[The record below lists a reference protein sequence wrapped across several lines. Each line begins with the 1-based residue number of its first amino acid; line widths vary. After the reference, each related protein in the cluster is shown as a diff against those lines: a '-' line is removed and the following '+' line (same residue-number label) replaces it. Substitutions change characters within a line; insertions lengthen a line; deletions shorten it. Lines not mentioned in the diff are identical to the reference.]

1 MLIVVGLAAL
11 ILLLVFRSI
20 LVPIM
25 ATLGFMLSVFAALG
39 ALVAVFQW
47 GWMAEL
53 FNVDQPGP
61 IMSMMPILM
70 IGLVFGLAMDYQ
82 IFLVTRVREA
92 YVHGAD
98 PKQAIVEGYG
108 HSSRV
113 VVAAALIMISV
124 FAAFIFSAES
134 MIAAMG
140 FGLAAAVVFD
150 AFVVRMAIIPAIM
163 ALVGRGSWWIPKW
176 LDRILPNVD
185 VEGEKLQQHL
195 AQDAP
200 HEDERELVGAAK

>member
-1 MLIVVGLAAL
+1 
-11 ILLLVFRSI
+11 
-20 LVPIM
+20 
-25 ATLGFMLSVFAALG
+25 
-39 ALVAVFQW
+39 VAVFQW
-47 GWMAEL
+47 GWGAEL

-82 IFLVTRVREA
+82 IFLFTRVREA

-98 PKQAIVEGYG
+98 PKKAIAEGYG

-124 FAAFIFSAES
+124 FAAFIFSPES
-134 MIAAMG
+134 FIAAMG
-140 FGLAAAVVFD
+140 FALAAAVIFD
-150 AFVVRMAIIPAIM
+150 AFVVRMAIIPAVM
-163 ALVGRGSWWIPKW
+163 TLLGRAAWWIPKW

-195 AQDAP
+195 AKDGA
-200 HEDERELVGAAK
+200 EDERELVGASK

>member
-1 MLIVVGLAAL
+1 
-11 ILLLVFRSI
+11 
-20 LVPIM
+20 
-25 ATLGFMLSVFAALG
+25 
-39 ALVAVFQW
+39 
-47 GWMAEL
+47 
-53 FNVDQPGP
+53 
-61 IMSMMPILM
+61 MSMMPILM

-124 FAAFIFSAES
+124 FAAFIFSGES
-134 MIAAMG
+134 LISAMG
-140 FGLAAAVVFD
+140 FGLAMAVIFD
-150 AFVVRMAIIPAIM
+150 AVVVRMAIIPAVM
-163 ALVGRGSWWIPKW
+163 ALIGRGAWWIPKW

-195 AQDAP
+195 AADAP
-200 HEDERELVGAAK
+200 LEDERELVGAAK